1 MGRQWVEAALLS
13 SWRTRCWCGGG
24 SGEEHRVRD
33 AGLPGVS
40 SGLCAPP
47 VPQCT
52 YVPVSVPLCVCAQD
66 LGAGNTRRRRYSE
79 PGRQRAHYGMC
90 SGSEHRSP
98 HVGSGGWPRLSRL
111 AGRGPL
117 ISMIPTYTASQVAT
131 PPSPGFLSTCW
142 LLRLLTPRP
151 QTRGLSVLLRTLRAA
166 SLARNLSFLLKPTR
180 CGARAG
186 GRQEASLELGLGAV
200 EGPGTG

>member
-1 MGRQWVEAALLS
+1 M
-13 SWRTRCWCGGG
+13 
-24 SGEEHRVRD
+24 
-33 AGLPGVS
+33 
-40 SGLCAPP
+40 CAPP

-52 YVPVSVPLCVCAQD
+52 YVPVSVRLCVCAQD

-79 PGRQRAHYGMC
+79 PGRQRAHYGTC

-117 ISMIPTYTASQVAT
+117 ISMMPTYTASQVAT
-131 PPSPGFLSTCW
+131 PPSPGFLSTSW

-186 GRQEASLELGLGAV
+186 GGEKPPWSWGWGLWRGLGQAN
-200 EGPGTG
+200 EKFRHFYQGL

>member
-1 MGRQWVEAALLS
+1 
-13 SWRTRCWCGGG
+13 
-24 SGEEHRVRD
+24 
-33 AGLPGVS
+33 
-40 SGLCAPP
+40 
-47 VPQCT
+47 
-52 YVPVSVPLCVCAQD
+52 
-66 LGAGNTRRRRYSE
+66 
-79 PGRQRAHYGMC
+79 
-90 SGSEHRSP
+90 
-98 HVGSGGWPRLSRL
+98 
-111 AGRGPL
+111 
-117 ISMIPTYTASQVAT
+117 MIPTYTASQVAT

>member
-1 MGRQWVEAALLS
+1 M
-13 SWRTRCWCGGG
+13 
-24 SGEEHRVRD
+24 
-33 AGLPGVS
+33 
-40 SGLCAPP
+40 CAPP

-52 YVPVSVPLCVCAQD
+52 YVPVSVRLCVCAQD

-79 PGRQRAHYGMC
+79 PGRQRAHYGTC

-117 ISMIPTYTASQVAT
+117 ISMMPTYTASQVAT
-131 PPSPGFLSTCW
+131 PPSPGFLSTSW

-151 QTRGLSVLLRTLRAA
+151 QTRGLSVLLRTLRAHQEFNCVMLKELTFRLLVN
-166 SLARNLSFLLKPTR
+166 SVQCLFLPKINNVLSVFVLQSDL
-180 CGARAG
+180 
-186 GRQEASLELGLGAV
+186 
-200 EGPGTG
+200 